1 MPIGQFQAMG
11 QCKWRRWPIYAQY
24 GQGGQQRD
32 RQDGAGVSWS
42 VKAIDH
48 VGNSVGNF
56 WEIFQIGLPT
66 VSF

>member
-48 VGNSVGNF
+48 VGNS
-56 WEIFQIGLPT
+56 I
-66 VSF
+66 